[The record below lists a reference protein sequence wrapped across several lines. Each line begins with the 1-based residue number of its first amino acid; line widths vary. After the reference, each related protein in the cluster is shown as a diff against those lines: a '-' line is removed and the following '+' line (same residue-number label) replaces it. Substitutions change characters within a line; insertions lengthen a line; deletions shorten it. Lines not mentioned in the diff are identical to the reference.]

1 MRSKIA
7 HISPVM
13 PALAGNGLAM
23 RTSMFSHAAEQT
35 GEVLIIAVEPDG
47 DDTMENHAFR
57 PDTRVIRVHE
67 GFDTRLRLIARS
79 LPASARPGLLVGYGK
94 PLASVALSAAAID
107 RIIKHLVA
115 FEPDAIIL
123 SRVHMLPVVDAF
135 EGALAQVPLLVD
147 LDDDDG
153 ALCRSLATCERD
165 AGHDDEALWLEAQAD
180 VCDATISS
188 HIDKVDH
195 FTAAS
200 KSVIGS
206 IHTRLGIPKIGCVT
220 NGVSPVATAPVIPP
234 DIPGQTISATHLCLA
249 LIFVGNLSYRPN
261 IDGLRWFLT
270 EVWPSL
276 RDAVSG
282 VSFMVAGSNPDQQL
296 SRLCQQDGVELIV
309 SPHDLR
315 PLYELAD
322 AAVVPLR
329 FGSGSRIKI
338 LEAGSYGVPVIS
350 TFAGAEGLEI
360 QPEQHAFLS
369 NETASGFVQAC
380 VECLANRTDALSRSD
395 AMQVFIRENH
405 DRRDIVADLH
415 RTLQKIIAG

>member
-1 MRSKIA
+1 MG
-7 HISPVM
+7 
-13 PALAGNGLAM
+13 GNGLAM

-35 GEVLIIAVEPDG
+35 GEVLIIAVGSDSAETAG
-47 DDTMENHAFR
+47 HNAFR
-57 PDTRVIRVHE
+57 SDTRVIRVDE

-79 LPASARPGLLVGYGK
+79 LPASARPGMLVEYGR
-94 PLASVALSAAAID
+94 PLASVALSAAAIS
-107 RIIKHLVA
+107 RIISNLAA
-115 FEPDAIIL
+115 FQPDAIIL
-123 SRVHMLPVVDAF
+123 SRVQMLPIADSF
-135 EGALAQVPLLVD
+135 EGTLAQVPLLVD

-153 ALCRSLATCERD
+153 GLFRALATCERD

-180 VCDATISS
+180 VCDATICS
-188 HIDKVDH
+188 HADRVVH

-206 IHTRLGIPKIGCVT
+206 IHKRLGISNIGCVT
-220 NGVSPVATAPVIPP
+220 NGVSPVATAPVVPP
-234 DIPGQTISATHLCLA
+234 DNPGQTTPETRLGPA

-261 IDGLRWFLT
+261 VDGLLWFLS

-282 VSFMVAGSNPDQQL
+282 VSFMVAGSNPEQQL

-309 SPHDLR
+309 GPHDLR

-338 LEAGSYGVPVIS
+338 LEAGSFGVPVIS

-369 NETASGFVQAC
+369 TETASGFVQAC
-380 VECLANRTDALSRSD
+380 VECLENPTDALNRSNELQ
-395 AMQVFIRENH
+395 AFIRENH

-415 RTLQKIIAG
+415 RTLQKFTAG